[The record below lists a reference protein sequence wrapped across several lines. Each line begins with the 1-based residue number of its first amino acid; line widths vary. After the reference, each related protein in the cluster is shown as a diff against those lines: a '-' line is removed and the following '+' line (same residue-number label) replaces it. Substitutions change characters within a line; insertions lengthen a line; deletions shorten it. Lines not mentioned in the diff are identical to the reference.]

1 MKLEKYVDKN
11 SKRRKTI
18 LITISVI
25 VLIGVSFLLFKTFA
39 SFTESAEFPMMK
51 GKVDYFGN
59 SDIYF
64 VFYKNDELIDEMPQ
78 KNNSEK
84 LVFDHGNCDNNA
96 EIIWN
101 ASEWAPLVKGLN
113 KVKTKCELYFAV
125 TPLPT
130 NIVASDITMIKSS
143 DSWTKEDVEVTL
155 KQNKYQ
161 GFILQYRTNKNT
173 DWQDYKSPF
182 KVSENNTIVYVK
194 LKDTAGNES
203 KEYQVGVVNNIDK
216 VAPTNVSYKPI
227 YTIPSYGGEIGFI
240 GYHMINGT
248 DESNETSGA
257 SGELKYYFTNDKG
270 QTWYPENGLSEEE
283 VKRINE
289 DKNGYYPLANNA
301 GNTYGMKVVDKAGN
315 ETITDYTDFTPY
327 DPGFPYIQFINP
339 DAYAEEH
346 ATFQLFFE
354 GASFENLEADNEIQF
369 YVYDIAYDNGEENY
383 EYLLSEYEEAINDYK
398 IENPDFEYPDFNIF
412 NIDNITDFKKL
423 YEEGKKIANDLSEFF
438 TYEEIEINQ
447 AQVYLSDGQNDVG
460 FYGFG
465 PGIYLL
471 MQRPCNNK
479 YCPNVNMEPVIFVCY
494 EGKNRNLDNK
504 IYLEFSKNNEKKY
517 VQGESRFYKYDH

>member
-1 MKLEKYVDKN
+1 MKLEKYVDK
-11 SKRRKTI
+11 SVKRRKVI
-18 LITISVI
+18 LISISVI
-25 VLIGVSFLLFKTFA
+25 VLISVSFLLYKTFA
-39 SFTESAEFPMMK
+39 SFTENVEFPMMK

-64 VFYKNDELIDEMPQ
+64 VFYKNDQLLDEMPQ

-130 NIVASDITMIKSS
+130 NIAASDITMSKST
-143 DSWTKEDVEVTL
+143 DSWTKDDVEVTL

-173 DWQDYKSPF
+173 EWQDYKSTF

-194 LKDTAGNES
+194 LKDTSGNES
-203 KEYQVGVVNNIDK
+203 NEYQVGVVDNIDNL
-216 VAPTNVSYKPI
+216 APTNVSYKPI
-227 YTIPSYGGEIGFI
+227 YTIPNNGGEVGFI

-327 DPGFPYIQFINP
+327 DPGFPYIQYVHVDDINS
-339 DAYAEEH
+339 
-346 ATFQLFFE
+346 TFDLNFNFKYE
-354 GASFENLEADNEIQF
+354 DTILSFMRVSL
-369 YVYDIAYDNGEENY
+369 
-383 EYLLSEYEEAINDYK
+383 YK
-398 IENPDFEYPDFNIF
+398 IADVDENNNYTLTDKIKSSNFITEELINGMQEILAKY
-412 NIDNITDFKKL
+412 NIDNITNFQNTYNDAATDGNSLVVTVGSILKL
-423 YEEGKKIANDLSEFF
+423 SPYKNIYTDDNGDVSFQEMDSGLYILIARVKIGDYEYRVNPTIVA
-438 TYEEIEINQ
+438 
-447 AQVYLSDGQNDVG
+447 VYTG
-460 FYGFG
+460 Y
-465 PGIYLL
+465 
-471 MQRPCNNK
+471 
-479 YCPNVNMEPVIFVCY
+479 
-494 EGKNRNLDNK
+494 NRNPNYK
-504 IYLEFSKNNEKKY
+504 PEFKFTVTK
-517 VQGESRFYKYDH
+517 VL